1 MQMTWSDI
9 LKNLTISQKTVI
21 ANINKL
27 SKSADIKPTHR
38 NQFYFYILA
47 MNKSKNCKSNSLYNS
62 FKKNKI
68 LVNNVKWYSHYG
80 N

>member
-9 LKNLTISQKTVI
+9 RKNLTISQKTVI

-27 SKSADIKPTHR
+27 SKSADIKPTHK

-47 MNKSKNCKSNSLYNS
+47 MNKSKVNCKSNSIYNS
-62 FKKNKI
+62 FKENKI
-68 LVNNVKWYSHYG
+68 LVNNVK
-80 N
+80 